1 MTDTQIY
8 PYLDKVNIPKD
19 LRRLSPQELPHLARD
34 VREFIIDT
42 ISKTGGH
49 FGAGLGIVELTVALH
64 YVFNTP
70 EDQIVIDTGHQ
81 GYPHKVL
88 TGRKNDLQMIRQYG
102 GISGFLK
109 RSESEYDVFG
119 AGHASTSISAALGLA
134 TARDILGKKNKV
146 IGVIGD
152 GAMTG
157 GLAYEALNNCGYQQR
172 DMIVI
177 LNDNNY
183 SISPNVS
190 AFSNYFNEIYAS
202 NTVQKLRNDFWDIA
216 GKIEP
221 IGDRLR
227 KFAGRLEE
235 GFKAVVTPGVLFESL
250 GFNYFGPI
258 NGNSIPKLLRVLNVV
273 KDLKGPIFLHI
284 ITQKGYG
291 FEHATEDKGFMH
303 AIGKMDK
310 VTGKSIAGPKTDKV
324 SPPKFQNVFGEEL
337 LEIMKNDNKVVAIT
351 AAMPTGTGLD
361 IVQKDLPERVYDVG
375 IAEGHAVTFAAGM
388 ACEGIVPVVAIYS
401 TFLQRAYD
409 HIVHDVAIQ
418 KLHVVFA
425 LDRAGVV
432 GADGPTHHGVLDLA
446 YMRSIQ
452 TMTVMA
458 PKDEQELADML
469 HTAVY
474 SCKGPVSIRYPRG
487 GGTGIARRKPR
498 ILDIGSWE
506 LVRTGQDIAILAV
519 GPMIGYTLAAAEILA
534 KEGISLQVINAR
546 FIKPLDDK
554 MLCDISEKFSDCIT
568 IEDGQKAGGFGSA
581 VLEAIAEKDL
591 ELNVTIMGY
600 DDKFVDHG
608 TQAQLIKEQ
617 GLDEEGIIKMVRSV
631 IGRKIQYH
639 A

>member
-1 MTDTQIY
+1 MTEKQIY
-8 PYLDKVNIPKD
+8 PLLDGINSPKD
-19 LRRLSPQELPHLARD
+19 LKKLDPAQLPELAKD
-34 VREFIIDT
+34 VREYIIDT

-64 YVFNTP
+64 YIYNTP
-70 EDQIVIDTGHQ
+70 EDKIVLDTGHQ

-88 TGRKNDLQMIRQYG
+88 TGRKHELPTIRQKDG
-102 GISGFLK
+102 LSGFLK
-109 RSESEYDVFG
+109 RTESEYDVFG

-134 TARDILGKKNKV
+134 TARDLLGKSNRV
-146 IGVIGD
+146 IGIIGD

-172 DMIVI
+172 DITVI

-190 AFSNYFNEIYAS
+190 AFSNYFNQIYAS

-227 KFAGRLEE
+227 KFAGRVEE
-235 GFKAVVTPGVLFESL
+235 GLKAVITPGVLFESL

-258 NGNSIPKLLRVLNVV
+258 NGNSIPKLLRVLNVI
-273 KDLKGPIFLHI
+273 KDLKGPVFLHI
-284 ITQKGYG
+284 VTQKGYG

-310 VTGKSIAGPKTDKV
+310 VTGKTIKSPVAKP
-324 SPPKFQNVFGEEL
+324 SPPKYQDVFGKEL
-337 LEIMKNDNKVVAIT
+337 LEIIKTNDKVVGIT

-361 IVQKDLPERVYDVG
+361 IVQEERPDKVFDVG
-375 IAEGHAVTFAAGM
+375 IAEGHGVTFAAGL
-388 ACEGIVPVVAIYS
+388 ACEGIIPVVAIYS

-418 KLHVVFA
+418 HLHVIFA

-452 TMTVMA
+452 TMVVMA
-458 PKDEQELADML
+458 PKDEQELRDML
-469 HTAVY
+469 RTAVY
-474 SCKGPVSIRYPRG
+474 SVKGPVSIRYPRG
-487 GGTGIARRKPR
+487 EGLGVELRKPE
-498 ILDIGSWE
+498 LLEIGSWE
-506 LVRTGQDIAILAV
+506 ILREGDDGCIFAIGNMVAYALE
-519 GPMIGYTLAAAEILA
+519 AAEKLSEDGFNIT
-534 KEGISLQVINAR
+534 VVNAR
-546 FIKPLDDK
+546 FVKPLDIEILK
-554 MLCDISEKFSDCIT
+554 ELSTKFNHAVS
-568 IEDGQKAGGFGSA
+568 IEDGQKQGGMGSA
-581 VLEAIAEKDL
+581 ILEGISEHGLDL
-591 ELNVTIMGY
+591 GITLMGY
-600 DDKFVDHG
+600 DDDFVDHAS
-608 TQAQLIKEQ
+608 QSQIHKEY
-617 GLDEEGIIKMVRSV
+617 GLDASGIISV
-631 IGRKIQYH
+631 FSSIKNQKIETF

>member
-1 MTDTQIY
+1 MTENSAY
-8 PYLDKVNIPKD
+8 PYLDRVNSPQD
-19 LRRLSPQELPHLARD
+19 LRKLATTDLPYLAKD
-34 VREFIIDT
+34 VREYIIDT

-49 FGAGLGIVELTVALH
+49 FGAGLGVVELTVALH

-88 TGRKNDLQMIRQYG
+88 TERKKLLSTIRKYKG
-102 GISGFLK
+102 LSGFLK
-109 RSESEYDVFG
+109 RTESPYDVFG

-134 TARDILGKKNKV
+134 TARDILGKSNKV
-146 IGVIGD
+146 IAVIGD

-157 GLAYEALNNCGYQQR
+157 GLAYEALNNAGYQQR
-172 DMIVI
+172 DLIVI

-216 GKIEP
+216 GKLEP

-250 GFNYFGPI
+250 GFNYFGPV
-258 NGNSIPKLLRVLNVV
+258 NGNSLPKLLRVLNVV
-273 KDLKGPIFLHI
+273 KELNGPVFLHLM
-284 ITQKGYG
+284 TQKGYG

-310 VTGKSIAGPKTDKV
+310 VTGKSISSPSTAPK
-324 SPPKFQNVFGEEL
+324 PPKYQDVFGEEL
-337 LEIMKNDNKVVAIT
+337 LQIMKDDEKVVGIT

-361 IVQKDLPERVYDVG
+361 IVQKEIPERVYDVG
-375 IAEGHAVTFAAGM
+375 IAEGHAVTFAAGL

-409 HIVHDVAIQ
+409 HIIHDVAIQ

-425 LDRAGVV
+425 LDRSGVV

-458 PKDEQELADML
+458 PKDEQELRDML

-474 SCKGPVSIRYPRG
+474 SCDGPVSVRYPRG
-487 GGTGIARRKPR
+487 EGLGVEMRDAKAIKIGTWEVLRE
-498 ILDIGSWE
+498 GS
-506 LVRTGQDIAILAV
+506 DIAILAV
-519 GPMIGYTLAAAEILA
+519 GAMIPYALQAADDLNA
-534 KEGISLQVINAR
+534 EGISAHVVNAR
-546 FIKPLDDK
+546 FIKPLDSD
-554 MLCDISEKFSDCIT
+554 MLKEISEKFDNAIT

-581 VLEAIAEKDL
+581 VLEEIADKSLRLDVKL
-591 ELNVTIMGY
+591 IGY
-600 DDKFVDHG
+600 DDKFVEHG
-608 TQAQLIKEQ
+608 SQEQLIEEQ
-617 GLDEEGIIKMVRSV
+617 GMDAKGIADTVKSV
-631 IGRKIQYH
+631 LGTKISLH